1 MLYACNSYFFDS
13 GKSCSIAYGS
23 GSISGFFS
31 EDNVAVGDIV
41 VQDQVGSLSSCL
53 FFCLMLDVGT
63 RLFLL
68 SFLYNCHLIS

>member
-1 MLYACNSYFFDS
+1 MLYACNSYFYDS

-41 VQDQVGSLSSCL
+41 VQDQVGSLSSCFFL
-53 FFCLMLDVGT
+53 FNVGCW
-63 RLFLL
+63 
-68 SFLYNCHLIS
+68 YEVISLVFPI